1 MCKHPAT
8 ESIDE
13 RIAYLEN
20 IKDLLDVAY
29 QRRSWLMEDLID
41 AETGELIEENG
52 MPPEEGTRSRN
63 EWEAWNILIK
73 DLSALASKK

>member
-20 IKDLLDVAY
+20 IKDLLEVAY
-29 QRRSWLMEDLID
+29 DRRRWLMEDLID
-41 AETGELIEENG
+41 EDTGELIEKDA
-52 MPPEEGTRSRN
+52 MPPEEGTRYYYQ
-63 EWEAWNILIK
+63 WEAWNVLIK
-73 DLSALASKK
+73 DLSALAGKK